1 MENTERSERGVM
13 LMFYHV
19 SMDTSDIVEEFSPR
33 IPTEHS
39 RIEGEDRT
47 VPRICVAKTIED
59 CLTGFPEGGYRL
71 EGNCPMLI
79 RVYEFDEK
87 DIPKENVVRAPEL
100 FLKNIVPDAWITG
113 EHWIV
118 NQSLKPTQHYLIE
131 IREVEIKDAPFI
143 TRDMFEEAIMEGK
156 SVQDLMTVLDKRSS
170 ATVARVEK
178 LRYKKMP

>member
-1 MENTERSERGVM
+1 M

-19 SMDTSDIVEEFSPR
+19 SMDTSDIVDVFTPR
-33 IPTEHS
+33 IPTEQS

-59 CLTGFPEGGYRL
+59 CLTGFPEGGYKL

-79 RVYEFDEK
+79 RVYEFEED
-87 DIPKENVVRAPEL
+87 DIVKENVVKAAEL
-100 FLKNIVPDAWITG
+100 FLANIVPDAWITG
-113 EHWIV
+113 EHWVI
-118 NQSLKPTQHYLIE
+118 NQNIKPKQHYLIQ

-143 TRDMFEEAIMEGK
+143 TREMFEEAIMEGK
-156 SVQDLMTVLDKRSS
+156 SVHEIMTALDKRSS